1 VNPEINLFKN
11 SIKEITKMEQS
22 KQPLLLKI
30 NEAAKL
36 LTISSRTVW
45 ELTRRGKLRCI
56 RIHRLV
62 RYDTQDLLAYIEEQ
76 KKNYTYEI

>member
-1 VNPEINLFKN
+1 
-11 SIKEITKMEQS
+11 MEQS

-30 NEAAKL
+30 DEAAKML
-36 LTISSRTVW
+36 VISPRTLW

-62 RYDTQDLLAYIEEQ
+62 RYDPQDLLAYIEEQ